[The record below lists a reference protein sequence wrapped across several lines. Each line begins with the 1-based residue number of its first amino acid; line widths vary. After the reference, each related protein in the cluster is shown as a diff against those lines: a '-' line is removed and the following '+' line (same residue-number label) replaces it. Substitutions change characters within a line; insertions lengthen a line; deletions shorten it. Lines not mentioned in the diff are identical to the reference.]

1 MRILFDTN
9 IILDVLLDRQ
19 PFADAAL
26 DLFVRVEN
34 GQISGY
40 LCASTI
46 TTIHYL
52 ASKVLDSKEASSSI
66 EKLMG
71 LFEIAPVQRIVL
83 QKALKM
89 NLKDF
94 EDAVLYQA
102 GVEAGVQGLVTRD
115 IKGFKQAEISVFSPE
130 EFIRILESIT

>member
-9 IILDVLLDRQ
+9 IVLDVLLDRQ
-19 PFADAAL
+19 PFADNAL
-26 DLFVRVEN
+26 ELFVRVEN
-34 GQISGY
+34 GQISGC
-40 LCASTI
+40 LCATTI

-52 ASKVLDSKEASSSI
+52 ASKVLGSKKASSAI

-71 LFEIAPVQRIVL
+71 LFEIVPVHRIVL
-83 QKALKM
+83 QKALKT

-115 IKGFKQAEISVFSPE
+115 IKGFRNAKISVFSPE
-130 EFIRILESIT
+130 ELIRILESMT